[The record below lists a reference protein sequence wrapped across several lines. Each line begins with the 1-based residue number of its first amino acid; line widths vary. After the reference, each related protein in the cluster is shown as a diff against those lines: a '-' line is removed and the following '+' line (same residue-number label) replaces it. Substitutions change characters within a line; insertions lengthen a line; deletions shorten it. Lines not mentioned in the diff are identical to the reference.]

1 MGEIMASGINRAAID
16 CAIDRSLYCAFH
28 GRRHAA
34 REWAAEAVRLME
46 AQEILRDEYR
56 DQHTAQSD
64 VADD

>member
-1 MGEIMASGINRAAID
+1 MEDAMAIGIDRAAID

-46 AQEILRDEYR
+46 AQDILLEQYR
-56 DQHTAQSD
+56 NKNTAQWD
-64 VADD
+64 AADD

>member
-1 MGEIMASGINRAAID
+1 MERTMASGIDRAAID

-46 AQEILRDEYR
+46 AQDILLEQYR
-56 DQHTAQSD
+56 DKYTAQWD
-64 VADD
+64 AVDA